1 MENNNVLENMKK
13 AEIDKKIS
21 DSVFKPEDSIPE
33 PNALETVQPSTED
46 LKAVD
51 GTVVVDPNTGM
62 NRVVSDEIVNKDMS
76 DESLTDLYNV
86 DDKKLD
92 KDIFN
97 TSDFDE
103 TIKDVY
109 GLKNAESILKLKQLA
124 YDYDNGKVTTGL
136 FNRLPNEFKA
146 MIGSQIGTFDPA
158 IANRAAKE
166 FLELIIHEFKTDIQF
181 NKEFV
186 DFETALRNEIN
197 SMDFGQLYIDH
208 TVEQMDKINALIEKY
223 KDTEPEKVAHL
234 IEIKEPYKDAEE
246 FTTLKA
252 KAREIHNLKKYTKNE
267 KRFYKE
273 CDNFNYKYKAH
284 QKINFSNID
293 VKTIPLIL
301 KRRLDPEKYSED
313 DIMKF
318 TALFLRV
325 TLNYSPDNIPEHV
338 FMYYTIRNINL
349 LDILN
354 VESENYKKIISNVEE
369 VINIIKEE
377 EAKNGQS

>member
-1 MENNNVLENMKK
+1 ML
-13 AEIDKKIS
+13 A
-21 DSVFKPEDSIPE
+21 FK
-33 PNALETVQPSTED
+33 
-46 LKAVD
+46 
-51 GTVVVDPNTGM
+51 
-62 NRVVSDEIVNKDMS
+62 
-76 DESLTDLYNV
+76 
-86 DDKKLD
+86 
-92 KDIFN
+92 
-97 TSDFDE
+97 
-103 TIKDVY
+103 
-109 GLKNAESILKLKQLA
+109 
-124 YDYDNGKVTTGL
+124 
-136 FNRLPNEFKA
+136 
-146 MIGSQIGTFDPA
+146 
-158 IANRAAKE
+158 
-166 FLELIIHEFKTDIQF
+166 
-181 NKEFV
+181 
-186 DFETALRNEIN
+186 
-197 SMDFGQLYIDH
+197 DFGQLYIDH
-208 TVEQMDKINALIEKY
+208 TVEQMDKIDALIEKY

-293 VKTIPLIL
+293 VKTVPLIL